1 MKECSE
7 CGEWS
12 AGSAKKCKHCGVSF
26 DKYKPKEVEDVVPD
40 EFEDDDGVVLTREEV
55 EEFGDVDEEVR
66 ANGQQRK
73 RERDGVYIAI
83 MMGGALIGAICGELL
98 GSAMGGFFAIHGG
111 TARHRG
117 SVGGYLGTA
126 VGVIAA
132 HFLYILLFERDV
144 EE

>member
-83 MMGGALIGAICGELL
+83 MMGGALIGAICGGLL
-98 GSAMGGFFAIHGG
+98 GYKIGGFFAYSSI
-111 TARHRG
+111 RG
-117 SVGGYLGTA
+117 SVGGYIGMA
-126 VGVIAA
+126 VGGMAA